1 MGKKK
6 VATILAT
13 AALIGSL
20 LSTSAFAAE
29 THESHRNHGKGTL
42 VGLGDSISF
51 GYNLGKTNDHPSKLA
66 FPYLIGLAAKEKVKD
81 LAVPSM
87 TSTDL
92 LKPLNTNVSFQKA
105 VKHADKVTIETG
117 SMDLLNLVKATNG
130 NLTQQ
135 QVYAAAG
142 IIQENLKAI
151 IAKVRCLSPH
161 ADIVVYNIYN
171 PFQENDP
178 LHRLG
183 AEFLPG
189 VNAVIAQTVA
199 SFHNNHILVA
209 NAYDTF
215 NGNEAK
221 FIRPND
227 VHPTVAGQKKLAEIG
242 FADFVL
248 EGLHKRSLNKAER

>member
-6 VATILAT
+6 VAIILST

-29 THESHRNHGKGTL
+29 THESESDYGKGTL
-42 VGLGDSISF
+42 VALGDSISF
-51 GYNLGKTNDHPSKLA
+51 GYNLGPTNEHPSKLA
-66 FPYLIGLAAKEKVKD
+66 FPYLIGLAAKEKVND

-92 LKPLNTNVSFQKA
+92 LKALNTNVTFQQD

-130 NLTQQ
+130 NMTQQ
-135 QVYAAAG
+135 QVYAAVG

-151 IAKVRCLSPH
+151 IEKVRYLAPH

-178 LHRLG
+178 LHQLG

-199 SFHNNHILVA
+199 SFYNNKILVA
-209 NAYDTF
+209 DAYDAF
-215 NGNEAK
+215 NGNEAE

-227 VHPTVAGQKKLAEIG
+227 VHPTVEGQEKLAEIG
-242 FADFVL
+242 FVDFVL
-248 EGLHKRSLNKAER
+248 EDLQ